1 MRRIFNTEII
11 KIINLFE
18 SLTKAKVKDCVLD
31 DRILLIVEEGNLLKA
46 VGKKGVKIKKIEN
59 LFKKKIKV
67 VEYNNDVKNF
77 IKNMLYPME
86 ISNIYIDNDVVNIE
100 INSNA
105 LKSKVIGRDSRNLKK
120 LKSIVSRYFKIK
132 DIKII

>member
-1 MRRIFNTEII
+1 MRRIINTETI

-18 SLTKAKVKDCVLD
+18 SLTGAKVKDCILD
-31 DRILLIVEEGNLLKA
+31 DKILLIVEKGNLSKA
-46 VGKKGVKIKKIEN
+46 VGKKGVKIKKIET
-59 LFKKKIKV
+59 LFTKKIKV
-67 VEYNNDVKNF
+67 VEFSDDVKDF
-77 IKNMLYPME
+77 IKNMIYPIE

-100 INSNA
+100 INSND

-120 LKSIVSRYFKIK
+120 LKSVVSRYFKIK